1 MLILPN
7 SFRRPDDSVGMAFVL
22 PALTDP
28 VVRIPAGPLRSL
40 KCDPP
45 KGTGAD
51 HKKSSSL
58 ILLCIVLCSVFRS
71 VPLGRVSLACL
82 GCPCSGWPLP
92 VRFSCGFLPCG
103 LARSLLA
110 SPPLPSPPGC
120 FLVLSGP
127 VSPAGPSVQISGC
140 VCNGPVVIPL
150 AWRVVTDWLVSS
162 LRFMATKASALGLCP
177 LHHVVGVIHV
187 PLAAAL
193 RYSPSGDPEFP

>member
-1 MLILPN
+1 MFILPN
-7 SFRRPDDSVGMAFVL
+7 SFRRPDGSVGMAFVL

-110 SPPLPSPPGC
+110 SPPFPPPWL
-120 FLVLSGP
+120 FSGAFW
-127 VSPAGPSVQISGC
+127 SSQSC
-140 VCNGPVVIPL
+140 
-150 AWRVVTDWLVSS
+150 WS
-162 LRFMATKASALGLCP
+162 LRPDFWLCLQRSSCHTFGMAC
-177 LHHVVGVIHV
+177 
-187 PLAAAL
+187 
-193 RYSPSGDPEFP
+193 RD

>member
-1 MLILPN
+1 MCLSADWAGMFILPN
-7 SFRRPDDSVGMAFVL
+7 SFRRPDGSVGMAFVL

-71 VPLGRVSLACL
+71 VPLGRVSL
-82 GCPCSGWPLP
+82 
-92 VRFSCGFLPCG
+92 
-103 LARSLLA
+103 LLA
-110 SPPLPSPPGC
+110 LDVPV
-120 FLVLSGP
+120 LVGRCLCAS
-127 VSPAGPSVQISGC
+127 
-140 VCNGPVVIPL
+140 
-150 AWRVVTDWLVSS
+150 RVVFFLAVC
-162 LRFMATKASALGLCP
+162 FMATKASALGLCP
-177 LHHVVGVIHV
+177 LHHVVGVVHV

-193 RYSPSGDPEFP
+193 RYSPSGDPESP